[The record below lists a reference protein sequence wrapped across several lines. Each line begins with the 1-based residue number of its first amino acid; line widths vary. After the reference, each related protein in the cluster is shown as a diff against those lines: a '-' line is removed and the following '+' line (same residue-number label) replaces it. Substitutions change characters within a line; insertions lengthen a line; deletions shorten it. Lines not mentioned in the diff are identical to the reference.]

1 MYDYDKAIRKVPDF
15 PKKGI
20 VFYDITSLLTN
31 VEAMKHIKN
40 DMLTLYSDK
49 SITKIIAIESRGFLL
64 APLLADALNLP
75 IVLARKKGKLPNETY
90 REDYQLEYGT
100 DTVEIQKLDI
110 DDKDNFLIVEDLIA
124 TGGMIRA
131 VASVIEKNS
140 KARVAYVFAVIGL
153 PFLKYEDIL
162 KGLKVSTLINYDSE

>member
-31 VEAMKHIKN
+31 VEAMKHLKN
-40 DMLTLYSDK
+40 DMLTLYRDK

-90 REDYQLEYGT
+90 REEYQLEYGT
-100 DTVEIQKLDI
+100 DTIEIQKLDI
-110 DDKDNFLIVEDLIA
+110 DDKDNFLIVDDLIA
-124 TGGMIRA
+124 TGGTIRA
-131 VASVIEKNS
+131 VSSIIEKNS
-140 KARVAYVFAVIGL
+140 KATLEVFAVIGL
-153 PFLKYEDIL
+153 PFLKYENIL